1 MSKEIVLSIEGM
13 SCGHC
18 VKTITDGLKQLE
30 GVEDVKVRL
39 QEKNARITLGPNPLS
54 IEEIKY
60 KIVDLG
66 YEVK

>member
-30 GVEDVKVRL
+30 GVEDVKVSL

-54 IEEIKY
+54 IEEIKS